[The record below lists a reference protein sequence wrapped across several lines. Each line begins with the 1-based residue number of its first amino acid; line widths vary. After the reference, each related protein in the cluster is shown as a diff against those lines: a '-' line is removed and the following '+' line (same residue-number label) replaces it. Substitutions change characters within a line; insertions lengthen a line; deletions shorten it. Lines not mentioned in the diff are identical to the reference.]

1 MNPVSEE
8 LFNSYDENIVVM
20 GSTGSVGIQSLDVIS
35 KSKSHKVIGLSC
47 YSNAD
52 LIFEQTKEYLPNF
65 VAIEVIDPSHNL
77 FNLCKENNIKLIT
90 GNNASCNIPFD
101 NLDLAINAIVGTAGL
116 KPTIELVKNGIDIA
130 LSNKESLVLGGHII
144 MPLAQKNNV
153 NIIPVDSEHSAIFQ
167 CLNGENHNELKKI
180 ILTGSG
186 GPFLETPID
195 KFNTITPDQALKH
208 PNWDMGAKISIDSA
222 TMMNK
227 ALELIEALWL
237 FNIKLDKIQ
246 ITIHPQS
253 IVHSMVEFVD
263 GSYKAHL
270 GLPDMKVPI
279 QYALTFPNRKD
290 SSVGSLDFE
299 NLNLDFRKPDLERYP
314 ILSLV
319 EELINL
325 GGNRVA
331 VMSMANDYIVER
343 FLDRKISFNEIFYLI
358 QEVVNEFASDDLP
371 SLEELFILDK
381 NIELYLNSN

>member
-1 MNPVSEE
+1 MK
-8 LFNSYDENIVVM
+8 NIVVM
-20 GSTGSVGIQSLDVIS
+20 GSTGSIGIQSLDVIS
-35 KSKSHKVIGLSC
+35 KDNSYNVVGLTC
-47 YSNAD
+47 HSNAN
-52 LIFEQTKEYLPNF
+52 LLFEQAKKHSPDF
-65 VAIEVIDPSHNL
+65 VAIDVIDSSHDL
-77 FNLCKENNIKLIT
+77 FNLCKENNIELIT
-90 GNNASCNIPFD
+90 GSKASSNIPFK

-116 KPTIELVKNGIDIA
+116 RPTIELIKNGVNIA

-144 MPLAQKNNV
+144 MPLARKKNV

-167 CLNGENHNELKKI
+167 CLNGENHKELKKI

-186 GPFLETPID
+186 GPFLETPIHEFD
-195 KFNTITPDQALKH
+195 SISPEQALKH

-279 QYALTFPNRKD
+279 QYALTFPERKD

-299 NLNLDFRKPDLERYP
+299 NLNLDFKKPDLERYP

-325 GGNRVA
+325 GGNRLA
-331 VMSMANDYIVER
+331 VMSMANDYVVQK
-343 FLDRKISFNEIFYLI
+343 FLDQKISFNEIFFLI
-358 QEVVNEFASDDLP
+358 KEVVDKFASDDLP

-381 NIELYLNSN
+381 NIQLYLNSN

>member
-1 MNPVSEE
+1 MK
-8 LFNSYDENIVVM
+8 NIVVM

-47 YSNAD
+47 HSNAD

-167 CLNGENHNELKKI
+167 CLNGENLKELKKI

-270 GLPDMKVPI
+270 GLPDMRVPI
-279 QYALTFPNRKD
+279 QYALTFPNRTN

-331 VMSMANDYIVER
+331 VMSMANDYIVKR
-343 FLDRKISFNEIFYLI
+343 FLDQKISFNEIFYLI

-381 NIELYLNSN
+381 NIQLYLNSN

>member
-1 MNPVSEE
+1 MK
-8 LFNSYDENIVVM
+8 NIVVM
-20 GSTGSVGIQSLDVIS
+20 GSTGSIGIQSLDVIS
-35 KSKSHKVIGLSC
+35 KDNSYNVVGLTC
-47 YSNAD
+47 HSNAN
-52 LIFEQTKEYLPNF
+52 LLFEQAKKHSPDF
-65 VAIEVIDPSHNL
+65 VAIDVIDSSHDL
-77 FNLCKENNIKLIT
+77 FNLCKENNIELIT
-90 GNNASCNIPFD
+90 GSKASSNIPFK

-116 KPTIELVKNGIDIA
+116 RPTIELIKNGVNIA

-144 MPLAQKNNV
+144 MPLARKKNV

-167 CLNGENHNELKKI
+167 CLNGENHKELKKI

-186 GPFLETPID
+186 GPFLETPIHEFD
-195 KFNTITPDQALKH
+195 SITPEQALKH

-279 QYALTFPNRKD
+279 QYALTFPERKD

-299 NLNLDFRKPDLERYP
+299 NLNLDFKKPDLERYP
-314 ILSLV
+314 ILSFV

-325 GGNRVA
+325 GGNRIA
-331 VMSMANDYIVER
+331 VMSMANDYVVQK
-343 FLDRKISFNEIFYLI
+343 FLDQKISFNEIFFLI
-358 QEVVNEFASDDLP
+358 KEVVDKFASDDLP
-371 SLEELFILDK
+371 SLEELFTLDK
-381 NIELYLNSN
+381 NIQLYLNPN

>member
-1 MNPVSEE
+1 MKNV
-8 LFNSYDENIVVM
+8 VVM

-35 KSKSHKVIGLSC
+35 KNKSHKVIGLSC

-52 LIFEQTKEYLPNF
+52 LLFEQTKEYLPNF
-65 VAIEVIDPSHNL
+65 VAIEVIDSSHNL
-77 FNLCKENNIKLIT
+77 FNLCKKNNIKLIT

-116 KPTIELVKNGIDIA
+116 KPTIELVNNGVDIA

-167 CLNGENHNELKKI
+167 CLNGENHKELKKI

-195 KFNTITPDQALKH
+195 EFNTITPDQALKH

-299 NLNLDFRKPDLERYP
+299 NLNLDFIKPDLERYP

-331 VMSMANDYIVER
+331 VMSMANDYVVNR

-358 QEVVNEFASDDLP
+358 QKVVNEFASDDLP

>member
-1 MNPVSEE
+1 MK
-8 LFNSYDENIVVM
+8 NIVVM

-65 VAIEVIDPSHNL
+65 VAIEVIDSSHNL

-167 CLNGENHNELKKI
+167 CLNGENHKELKKI

-279 QYALTFPNRKD
+279 QYALTFPNRTN

-381 NIELYLNSN
+381 NIQLYLNSN

>member
-1 MNPVSEE
+1 MK
-8 LFNSYDENIVVM
+8 NIVVM

-167 CLNGENHNELKKI
+167 CLNGENHKELKKI

-186 GPFLETPID
+186 GPFLKTPID

-279 QYALTFPNRKD
+279 QYALTFPNRTN

-381 NIELYLNSN
+381 NIQLYLNSN

>member
-1 MNPVSEE
+1 MK
-8 LFNSYDENIVVM
+8 NIVVM

-35 KSKSHKVIGLSC
+35 KNKSHKVIGLSC

-52 LIFEQTKEYLPNF
+52 LLFEQTKEYLPNF
-65 VAIEVIDPSHNL
+65 VAIEVIDSSHNL
-77 FNLCKENNIKLIT
+77 FNLCKKNNIKLIT

-116 KPTIELVKNGIDIA
+116 KPTIELVNNRIDIA

-167 CLNGENHNELKKI
+167 CLNGENHKELKKI

-279 QYALTFPNRKD
+279 QYALTFPNRTD

-314 ILSLV
+314 ILSIV

-331 VMSMANDYIVER
+331 VMSMANDYVVKK

-381 NIELYLNSN
+381 NIQLYLNSN

>member
-1 MNPVSEE
+1 MKNV
-8 LFNSYDENIVVM
+8 VVM

-35 KSKSHKVIGLSC
+35 KNKSHKVIGLSC

-52 LIFEQTKEYLPNF
+52 LLFEQTKEYLPNF
-65 VAIEVIDPSHNL
+65 VAIEVIDSSHNL
-77 FNLCKENNIKLIT
+77 FNLCKKNNIKLIT

-116 KPTIELVKNGIDIA
+116 KPTLELVNNGVDIA

-167 CLNGENHNELKKI
+167 CLNGENHKELKKI

-299 NLNLDFRKPDLERYP
+299 NLNLDFIKPDLERYP

-331 VMSMANDYIVER
+331 VMSMANDYVVKR
-343 FLDRKISFNEIFYLI
+343 FLERKISFNEIFYLI
-358 QEVVNEFASDDLP
+358 QKVVNEFASDDLP

>member
-1 MNPVSEE
+1 MKNV
-8 LFNSYDENIVVM
+8 VVM

-35 KSKSHKVIGLSC
+35 KNKSHKVIGLSC

-52 LIFEQTKEYLPNF
+52 LLFEQTKEYLPNF
-65 VAIEVIDPSHNL
+65 VAIEVIDSSHNL
-77 FNLCKENNIKLIT
+77 FNLCKKNNIKLIT

-130 LSNKESLVLGGHII
+130 LSNKESLVLAGHII

-167 CLNGENHNELKKI
+167 CLNGENLKELKKI

-381 NIELYLNSN
+381 NIQLYLNSN

>member
-1 MNPVSEE
+1 MK
-8 LFNSYDENIVVM
+8 NIVVM

-90 GNNASCNIPFD
+90 GDNASCNIPFD

-167 CLNGENHNELKKI
+167 CLNGENHKELKKI

-279 QYALTFPNRKD
+279 QYALTFPNRTD

-331 VMSMANDYIVER
+331 VMSMANDYIVEK

-381 NIELYLNSN
+381 NIQLYLNSN

>member
-1 MNPVSEE
+1 MKNV
-8 LFNSYDENIVVM
+8 VVM

-167 CLNGENHNELKKI
+167 CLNGENLKELKKI

-279 QYALTFPNRKD
+279 QYALTFPNRTN

-319 EELINL
+319 EELINS

-331 VMSMANDYIVER
+331 VMSMANDYVVKR

-381 NIELYLNSN
+381 NIQLYLNSN

>member
-1 MNPVSEE
+1 MK
-8 LFNSYDENIVVM
+8 NIVVM

-101 NLDLAINAIVGTAGL
+101 NLDLAINAIVGTSGL

-167 CLNGENHNELKKI
+167 CLNGENLKELKKI

-279 QYALTFPNRKD
+279 QYALTFPNRTN

-299 NLNLDFRKPDLERYP
+299 NLNLDFRNPDLERYP

-358 QEVVNEFASDDLP
+358 QKVVDEFASDDLP

>member
-1 MNPVSEE
+1 MKNV
-8 LFNSYDENIVVM
+8 VVM

-35 KSKSHKVIGLSC
+35 KNKSHKVIGLSC

-52 LIFEQTKEYLPNF
+52 LLFEQTKEYLPNF
-65 VAIEVIDPSHNL
+65 VAIEVIDSSHNL
-77 FNLCKENNIKLIT
+77 FNLCKKNNIKLIT

-116 KPTIELVKNGIDIA
+116 KPTLELVNNGVDIA

-167 CLNGENHNELKKI
+167 CLNGENHKELKKI

-186 GPFLETPID
+186 GPFLKTPID

-299 NLNLDFRKPDLERYP
+299 NLNLDFIKPDLERYP

-331 VMSMANDYIVER
+331 VMSMANDYVVKR

-358 QEVVNEFASDDLP
+358 QKVVDEFASDDLP

>member
-1 MNPVSEE
+1 MK
-8 LFNSYDENIVVM
+8 NIVVM

-167 CLNGENHNELKKI
+167 CLNGENLKELKKI

-253 IVHSMVEFVD
+253 IVHSMVEFID

-279 QYALTFPNRKD
+279 QYALTFPNRTN

-381 NIELYLNSN
+381 NIQLYLNSN

>member
-1 MNPVSEE
+1 MK
-8 LFNSYDENIVVM
+8 NIVVM

-167 CLNGENHNELKKI
+167 CLNGENLKELKKI

-299 NLNLDFRKPDLERYP
+299 NLNLDFIKPDLERYP

-331 VMSMANDYIVER
+331 VMSMANDYVVKR

-358 QEVVNEFASDDLP
+358 QKVVNEFASDDLP
-371 SLEELFILDK
+371 SLEELFTLDK
-381 NIELYLNSN
+381 NIQLYLKSN

>member
-1 MNPVSEE
+1 MK
-8 LFNSYDENIVVM
+8 NIFVM
-20 GSTGSVGIQSLDVIS
+20 GSTGSIGVQSLNVIS
-35 KSKSHKVIGLSC
+35 KNNSHKVVGLSC

-52 LIFEQTKEYLPNF
+52 LLTEQVKKYLPDF
-65 VAIEVIDPSHNL
+65 VAIDLINHSHPL
-77 FNLCKENNIKLIT
+77 FEICKKNNIKLIT
-90 GNNASCNIPFD
+90 GENASCFIPFE

-116 KPTIELVKNGIDIA
+116 RPTIELIKNGVDIA

-144 MPLAQKNNV
+144 MPLARKKNI

-167 CLNGENHNELKKI
+167 CLNGESHRELKKI

-186 GPFLETPID
+186 GPFLETPIHEFD
-195 KFNTITPDQALKH
+195 SITPDQALKH
-208 PNWDMGAKISIDSA
+208 PNWDMGEKISIDSA

-253 IVHSMVEFVD
+253 IVHSMVEFID

-279 QYALTFPNRKD
+279 QYALTFPERKD
-290 SSVGSLDFE
+290 TSVGSLDFE
-299 NLNLDFRKPDLERYP
+299 NLNLDFKRPDVERYP

-331 VMSMANDYIVER
+331 VMSMANDYVVEK
-343 FLDRKISFNEIFYLI
+343 FLDQKISFNEIFSLI
-358 QEVVNEFASDDLP
+358 KEVVDKFASDDLP

-381 NIELYLNSN
+381 NIQLYLDSN

>member
-1 MNPVSEE
+1 MK
-8 LFNSYDENIVVM
+8 NIVVM
-20 GSTGSVGIQSLDVIS
+20 GSTGSIGIQSLDVIS
-35 KSKSHKVIGLSC
+35 KDNSYNVVGLTC
-47 YSNAD
+47 HSNAN
-52 LIFEQTKEYLPNF
+52 LLFEQAKKHSPDF
-65 VAIEVIDPSHNL
+65 VAINVIDSSHDL
-77 FNLCKENNIKLIT
+77 FNLCKENNIELIT
-90 GNNASCNIPFD
+90 GSKASSNIPLK

-116 KPTIELVKNGIDIA
+116 RPTIELIKNGVDIA

-144 MPLAQKNNV
+144 MPLAHKKNV

-167 CLNGENHNELKKI
+167 CLNGENHKELKKI

-186 GPFLETPID
+186 GPFLETPIHEFD
-195 KFNTITPDQALKH
+195 SITPEQALKH

-279 QYALTFPNRKD
+279 QYALTFPERKD

-299 NLNLDFRKPDLERYP
+299 NLSLDFKKPDLERYP
-314 ILSLV
+314 ILSFV

-325 GGNRVA
+325 GGNRIA
-331 VMSMANDYIVER
+331 VMSMANDYVVQK
-343 FLDRKISFNEIFYLI
+343 FLDQKISFNEIFFLI
-358 QEVVNEFASDDLP
+358 KEVVDKFASDELP

-381 NIELYLNSN
+381 NIQLYLNPN

>member
-1 MNPVSEE
+1 MK
-8 LFNSYDENIVVM
+8 NIVVM
-20 GSTGSVGIQSLDVIS
+20 GSTGSIGTQSLDVIS
-35 KSKSHKVIGLSC
+35 KHKSHKVVGLTC

-52 LIFEQTKEYLPNF
+52 LLFEQTIKYSPDF
-65 VAIEVIDPSHNL
+65 VAIDVIDSSHNL
-77 FNLCKENNIKLIT
+77 FNLCKENNIELIT
-90 GNNASCNIPFD
+90 GSDASSNIPF
-101 NLDLAINAIVGTAGL
+101 NGLDLAINAIVGTPGL
-116 KPTIELVKNGIDIA
+116 QPTIELVKNGIDIA

-144 MPLAQKNNV
+144 MPLAYKKNV

-167 CLNGENHNELKKI
+167 CLNGENQKELKKI

-186 GPFLETPID
+186 GPFLKKPIHEFD
-195 KFNTITPDQALKH
+195 SITPNEALNH

-237 FNIKLDKIQ
+237 FNIEIDKIQ

-279 QYALTFPNRKD
+279 QYALTFPERKD
-290 SSVGSLDFE
+290 TSVESLDFD
-299 NLNLDFRKPDLERYP
+299 NLNLDFKKPDLERYP

-331 VMSMANDYIVER
+331 VMSMANDYIVQK
-343 FLDRKISFNEIFYLI
+343 FLDQKISFNEIFSLI
-358 QEVVNEFASDDLP
+358 KEVVDEFASDDLP

-381 NIELYLNSN
+381 NIQLYLNPN

>member
-1 MNPVSEE
+1 MK
-8 LFNSYDENIVVM
+8 NIVVM

-52 LIFEQTKEYLPNF
+52 LLFEQTKEYLPNF
-65 VAIEVIDPSHNL
+65 VAIEVIDSSHNL
-77 FNLCKENNIKLIT
+77 FNLCKKNNIKLIT

-116 KPTIELVKNGIDIA
+116 KPTIELVNNGVDIA

-167 CLNGENHNELKKI
+167 CLNGENHKELKKI

-331 VMSMANDYIVER
+331 VMSMANDYVVKR

-358 QEVVNEFASDDLP
+358 QKVVNEFASDDLP

>member
-1 MNPVSEE
+1 MKNV
-8 LFNSYDENIVVM
+8 VVM

-52 LIFEQTKEYLPNF
+52 LMFEQTKEYLPNF

-116 KPTIELVKNGIDIA
+116 KPTIELVNNGVDIA

-167 CLNGENHNELKKI
+167 CLNGENHKELKKI

-186 GPFLETPID
+186 GPFLKTPID

-331 VMSMANDYIVER
+331 VMSMANDYVVKR

-358 QEVVNEFASDDLP
+358 QKVVNEFASDDLP

>member
-1 MNPVSEE
+1 MK
-8 LFNSYDENIVVM
+8 NIVVM
-20 GSTGSVGIQSLDVIS
+20 GSTGSIGIQSLDVIS
-35 KSKSHKVIGLSC
+35 KNNSHKVIGLTC
-47 YSNAD
+47 QSNAD
-52 LIFEQTKEYLPNF
+52 LLFEQTKKYSPDF
-65 VAIEVIDPSHNL
+65 VAIDVIDSSHNL
-77 FNLCKENNIKLIT
+77 FNLCKKNNIELIT
-90 GNNASCNIPFD
+90 GNDASSNIPFS
-101 NLDLAINAIVGTAGL
+101 NLDLAINAIVGTSGL
-116 KPTIELVKNGIDIA
+116 RPTIELIKNGVDIA

-144 MPLAQKNNV
+144 MPLANKKNV

-167 CLNGENHNELKKI
+167 CLKGENQKELKKI

-186 GPFLETPID
+186 GPFLKKPIHEFD
-195 KFNTITPDQALKH
+195 TITPNEALKH

-227 ALELIEALWL
+227 ALELVEALWL

-279 QYALTFPNRKD
+279 QYALTFPERKD
-290 SSVGSLDFE
+290 SSVGSLDFD
-299 NLNLDFRKPDLERYP
+299 NLNLDFKKPDLERYP

-331 VMSMANDYIVER
+331 VMSMANDYIVQK
-343 FLDRKISFNEIFYLI
+343 FLDQKISFNEICPLI
-358 QEVVNEFASDDLP
+358 KEVVDEFASDDLP
-371 SLEELFILDK
+371 SLEELFILDE
-381 NIELYLNSN
+381 NIQLYLDPN

>member
-1 MNPVSEE
+1 MKNV
-8 LFNSYDENIVVM
+8 VVM

-35 KSKSHKVIGLSC
+35 KNKSHKVIGLSC

-52 LIFEQTKEYLPNF
+52 LLFEQTKEYLPNF

-144 MPLAQKNNV
+144 MPLARKNNV

-167 CLNGENHNELKKI
+167 CLNGENLKELKKI

-381 NIELYLNSN
+381 NIQLYLNSN